1 MGNVLKGEIC
11 MNTRHLKLGQLQASR
26 KSIGQSN
33 QFSQFSQSGQFNQ
46 FNQFKKCATV
56 VGMVFCLSLNACGTM
71 SNRGKNTAIGA
82 GVGAVAGAVLTGGSA
97 WGTVGGAAVGGV
109 VGNQIGK

>member
-1 MGNVLKGEIC
+1 MH
-11 MNTRHLKLGQLQASR
+11 MTYTPLGSKPASH
-26 KSIGQSN
+26 S
-33 QFSQFSQSGQFNQ
+33 FTSQTF
-46 FNQFKKCATV
+46 QFKKQSVIKSAVIGITI
-56 VGMVFCLSLNACGTM
+56 CLSLSGCGTM